1 MLALLAVTSII
12 ANPANLP
19 ISVKFATLVSHLS
32 QEPASVVMSPIVSS
46 AQLPINAQSVPALSP
61 LQLPVLATYANL
73 LVPLAILTVHAHHA
87 FNLLMLFLQ
96 QAILVSHVK
105 ILSA

>member
-1 MLALLAVTSII
+1 MMLVLLAVMSII

-19 ISVKFATLVSHLS
+19 ISVKFVTLASHLS
-32 QEPASVVMSPIVSS
+32 QEPVSTVLSPIVSS
-46 AQLPINAQSVPALSP
+46 AQLPINAQFVPVLSP
-61 LQLPVLATYANL
+61 LLQVTAIYANR

-87 FNLLMLFLQ
+87 FNLSTLFLR

-105 ILSA
+105 ILSV